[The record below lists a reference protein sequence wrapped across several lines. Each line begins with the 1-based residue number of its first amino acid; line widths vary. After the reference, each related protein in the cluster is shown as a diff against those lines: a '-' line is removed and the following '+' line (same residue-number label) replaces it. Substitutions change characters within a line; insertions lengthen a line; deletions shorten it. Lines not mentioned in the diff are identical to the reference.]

1 MLANLFRALMMVI
14 CLGGASFAH
23 ADAHLTKADI
33 SSLSSVSI
41 LSTAGDLQRADLL
54 PVTVTEQVN
63 ESLNLAPLFAKA
75 HFSTTQKI
83 QDDGDNPLIW
93 NFSQSVEKKQT
104 EQHSPQGHTYHLG
117 LTNSSRQASL
127 SRHDPEEVQPCYQLA
142 IELPVPPAPIMMIGY
157 TERFSESLNWMLNT
171 NPPSSRISGWKE
183 SNLVHTRYQH
193 QLSHA

>member
-1 MLANLFRALMMVI
+1 MMVI
-14 CLGGASFAH
+14 CLGGVSFAH

-33 SSLSSVSI
+33 SSLSSVSAF
-41 LSTAGDLQRADLL
+41 SADGDLQLADVL
-54 PVTVTEQVN
+54 PAMVTLQIN
-63 ESLNLAPLFAKA
+63 ESLNLAPFFAKA

-83 QDDGDNPLIW
+83 QDDGDNALIW
-93 NFSQSVEKKQT
+93 NFSQSVEKKQG
-104 EQHSPQGHTYHLG
+104 EQHSSQGHTYHLG

-127 SRHDPEEVQPCYQLA
+127 ARHDQEEVQPCYQLA

-157 TERFSESLNWMLNT
+157 TERFSESVNWMLNT

-183 SNLVHTRYQH
+183 SNLTHSRYQH